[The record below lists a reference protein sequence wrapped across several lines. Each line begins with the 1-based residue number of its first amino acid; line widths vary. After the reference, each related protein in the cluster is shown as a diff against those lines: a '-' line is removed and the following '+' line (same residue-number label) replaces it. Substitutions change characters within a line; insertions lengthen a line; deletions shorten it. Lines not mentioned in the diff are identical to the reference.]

1 MTQVQ
6 INELANLPHHD
17 GQIVL
22 RAARNDFEVE
32 IKYDGRCDGG
42 RYWVY
47 AYVLRGGLPQYTR
60 LAANRP
66 TVRSARDLAARAW
79 REGKDFDLIIG

>member
-6 INELANLPHHD
+6 INELANLPHRD
-17 GQIVL
+17 GQIFL
-22 RAARNDFEVE
+22 RAARNDVEVE

-79 REGKDFDLIIG
+79 REGKSFDLIIG